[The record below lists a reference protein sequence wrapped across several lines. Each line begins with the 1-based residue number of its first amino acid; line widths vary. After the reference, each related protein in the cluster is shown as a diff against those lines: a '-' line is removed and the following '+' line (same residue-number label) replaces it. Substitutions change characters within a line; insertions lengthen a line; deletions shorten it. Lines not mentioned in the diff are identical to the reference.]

1 MKEKNLVIAFLGS
14 PVGVYISLKDYSN
27 NYTLNEDIT
36 VKEFLDFN
44 GFKYSKDL
52 NLGRY
57 LANGI
62 HGFFINC
69 GEIVGILVDSVRL
82 LDKLGRIG

>member
-1 MKEKNLVIAFLGS
+1 MKDKNLVIAFLGS
-14 PVGVYISLKDYSN
+14 PDGYYKPFDGRDLSIDM
-27 NYTLNEDIT
+27 T
-36 VKEFLDFN
+36 VKDFFEN
-44 GFKYSKDL
+44 YGYKYRKDL

-57 LANGI
+57 RAEGI

-82 LDKLGRIG
+82 VGRIS